1 MAGLKFRVLLDSKDK
16 NEIFRDILIS
26 DSDNFES
33 FYRAILKAYDFSE
46 EQMASFYISN
56 HNWDKGFEI
65 SLFDMTFGESED
77 QILPAVMNTSIIR
90 EYIQDPDQK
99 MILVHDFLRMWMF
112 LVELIGV
119 ESETPEVPKT
129 VLSIG
134 DAPSEDSKSQGD
146 EELQFETES
155 ETGDEEEDEF
165 GFGDFEDEYDY

>member
-119 ESETPEVPKT
+119 ENETPEVPKT

-155 ETGDEEEDEF
+155 EIGDEEEDEF

>member
-119 ESETPEVPKT
+119 ENETPEVPKT

-155 ETGDEEEDEF
+155 EMGDEEEDEF

>member
-155 ETGDEEEDEF
+155 EMGDEEEDEF